1 MSTPIR
7 ALLPVLA
14 AFAACALTLPL
25 AAQPA
30 PPTEG
35 EVTRVDKARARLTVR
50 HGEIRH
56 LDLPPMTMAF
66 RVRDPKLLEAL
77 AAGDRVRFIAER
89 VGGHYTITALE
100 KRP

>member
-1 MSTPIR
+1 MSTPIK
-7 ALLPVLA
+7 ALMLA
-14 AFAACALTLPL
+14 VAAGALALPL

-30 PPTEG
+30 APTDG

-77 AAGDRVRFIAER
+77 AAGDRVRFVAER
-89 VGGHYTITALE
+89 LGGHYTITALE